1 MLGVRSQGSLEV
13 EWLAFDLGNPDYPTL
28 RAIGRYPALETY
40 RGPHLRLWV
49 VRRPV
54 GILDTYGSRH
64 LRLPCDRFVDYYH
77 LHTLFPSGRS
87 PAYAPL
93 GSLAPSVSSSVAR
106 EEERAQG
113 SPDDEA
119 DSPPPVVTSPSTPT
133 TSVGGSPPGG
143 SSPVDAPEALGPLE
157 RPRRRRRIG
166 PPSLLSATP
175 PDSPEEAQSPSAP
188 ASNDSAGADAESSA
202 DASHSTSH

>member
-1 MLGVRSQGSLEV
+1 MVYDRAMREIFPCHCLRRYV
-13 EWLAFDLGNPDYPTL
+13 EIP
-28 RAIGRYPALETY
+28 
-40 RGPHLRLWV
+40 PHLC
-49 VRRPV
+49 PH
-54 GILDTYGSRH
+54 TYGPRH
-64 LRLPCDRFVDYYH
+64 PRLPCGRFVDYYH

-87 PAYAPL
+87 PAYEPS

-133 TSVGGSPPGG
+133 TSVGGSLPGG
-143 SSPVDAPEALGPLE
+143 SSPVDAPEALEPLE

-166 PPSLLSATP
+166 PPSLPSPTP
-175 PDSPEEAQSPSAP
+175 PDSPEEVQSPPAP
-188 ASNDSAGADAESSA
+188 ANNESVEGIADSLEGVVPSS
-202 DASHSTSH
+202 SH